1 MLKKAFFL
9 WLDIAIFM
17 FLIIFV
23 DFILFLDVMEYTKYW
38 VYMKEIFIGIF
49 IITILISIWAVGYF
63 FKLKGFFNPNGVVDY
78 LKLYWSIFWR
88 AMVFVVPIVG
98 IIAYVFKGS
107 IESRFLTIFVEILIG
122 FVAIY
127 WYLRQKY

>member
-49 IITILISIWAVGYF
+49 IATILISIWAVGYF
-63 FKLKGFFNPNGVVDY
+63 FKLRGFFNPNGVVDY